1 MWENSEHVLWRNS
14 LSRLRRMCKL
24 TVCFNRSSTTTGN
37 ALQEIP
43 HTWADYSKDP
53 NKKQGPQNLRHLTR
67 RRLTAKS
74 NLSRKVQGFYDKT
87 RAFPVVN
94 HSHALRLC
102 LIGLSEPSRDFSL
115 GGALKCVGR
124 KEIATWK
131 NISLFFQQTNKESKS
146 SAFCSRCL

>member
-1 MWENSEHVLWRNS
+1 
-14 LSRLRRMCKL
+14 MCKL

-53 NKKQGPQNLRHLTR
+53 NKKQGPQNFRHLTR

-115 GGALKCVGR
+115 GGAVGNVLGEKKLR
-124 KEIATWK
+124 HGKT
-131 NISLFFQQTNKESKS
+131 FHCFS
-146 SAFCSRCL
+146 SRPTKKANRAPFVPVVYKIFLSGEAMF